1 MLVYF
6 IFRIKI
12 GQKKFGC
19 GALHNGTFTEGLLK
33 GREGLASLAERG
45 GRHGDLIAKTT
56 VFFRFRLRRPLRGGT
71 ENVIIGTAPLLE

>member
-1 MLVYF
+1 MGEGHFASLF

-33 GREGLASLAERG
+33 GSLRSRKEAEDTAISSPKRRFSFGFASG
-45 GRHGDLIAKTT
+45 GPPAAPPGGD
-56 VFFRFRLRRPLRGGT
+56 
-71 ENVIIGTAPLLE
+71 

>member
-45 GRHGDLIAKTT
+45 GRHGDFIAKTT
-56 VFFRFRLRRPLRGGT
+56 VFFRFRLRRASGGPSGGGLKT
-71 ENVIIGTAPLLE
+71 